1 MQIVDLTA
9 AAEGLVHQDFL
20 LLCWIEPNCQTS
32 QLHCLFLFT
41 LFCSQ
46 KFYIKYNK
54 FIYSEKINISMK
66 KRRNNSNNF
75 QSTSSCRYLLQVHLI
90 FVVKYRKKLL
100 NGNLK
105 DDMLQKLFEISKKY
119 DFEIKTMNSDIDHL
133 HMLVSMKP
141 SISISQIVKVL
152 KQESTIYIWKKYK
165 QLLKLHFW
173 KEHTFWSDGYFV
185 ASIGNANE
193 KTI

>member
-1 MQIVDLTA
+1 
-9 AAEGLVHQDFL
+9 
-20 LLCWIEPNCQTS
+20 
-32 QLHCLFLFT
+32 
-41 LFCSQ
+41 
-46 KFYIKYNK
+46 
-54 FIYSEKINISMK
+54 MK
-66 KRRNNSNNF
+66 KRQNNSNNF

-100 NGNLK
+100 NGSLN
-105 DDMLQKLFEISKKY
+105 DDMHQKLFDISKRY

-133 HMLVSMKP
+133 HMLISMKP
-141 SISISQIVKVL
+141 SISVSQIVRVL

-193 KTI
+193 KTIQKYIQEQGNE

>member
-1 MQIVDLTA
+1 MR
-9 AAEGLVHQDFL
+9 
-20 LLCWIEPNCQTS
+20 
-32 QLHCLFLFT
+32 
-41 LFCSQ
+41 
-46 KFYIKYNK
+46 
-54 FIYSEKINISMK
+54 
-66 KRRNNSNNF
+66 KRQNSSNNF

-100 NGNLK
+100 NGNLN
-105 DDMLQKLFEISKKY
+105 DDMLQKLFSISKNY

-133 HMLVSMKP
+133 HMLISMRP
-141 SISISQIVKVL
+141 SISISQIVRVL

-165 QLLKLHFW
+165 QFLKTHFW

-193 KTI
+193 NTIQKYILEQGNE

>member
-1 MQIVDLTA
+1 MR
-9 AAEGLVHQDFL
+9 
-20 LLCWIEPNCQTS
+20 
-32 QLHCLFLFT
+32 
-41 LFCSQ
+41 
-46 KFYIKYNK
+46 
-54 FIYSEKINISMK
+54 
-66 KRRNNSNNF
+66 KRQNSSNNF

-100 NGNLK
+100 NGNLN
-105 DDMLQKLFEISKKY
+105 DDMLQKLFSISKNY

-133 HMLVSMKP
+133 HMLISMKP
-141 SISISQIVKVL
+141 SISISQIVRVL

-165 QLLKLHFW
+165 QFLKTHFW

-193 KTI
+193 NTIQKYILEQGNE